1 MTVAQGADVPRV
13 TPREVAASYTEKKPA
28 AMVTK
33 VTQAEIDKAK
43 DLREAVAKSGGRNVA
58 VEMARQNLDARNEKP
73 QWAGQK
79 GTEVA
84 DRFVRPEFK
93 AEVEAKV
100 NNINAVR
107 QALELINL
115 PPAEQTKRFGE
126 LQTAG
131 LIDASIPN
139 GAQLIDKACTLLA
152 TDPSFAVCFPDGMD
166 PSLSPTQRREWVK
179 QGIAADPNLRM
190 RLSEAMGAWQE
201 RVLQFSDVP
210 QTERAKLVVEKTR
223 AESKKS
229 ASKAS
234 LDAMIGP
241 QLAGVTPTAEQKAAL
256 DAALESGNQRD
267 VISTVLEI
275 RGVTATELAEI
286 NTYNEAQKRI
296 AQINKDITDG
306 RTTKTKAQT
315 ELDKLTAIGLPAKLA
330 EHQAVAGV
338 VESSSFKLQLDT
350 HRQSTQDV
358 QTLTDKI
365 TTTPETDQEK
375 AARFKR
381 EAQERSA
388 VDDLDTV
395 ISKAVYDAYVQ
406 REDEM
411 IAGKQVDAE
420 NAAKKAA
427 EAGQLDEAHM
437 YGERGKRW
445 IEKAADGNP
454 EKVHLGNIRT
464 DLNYIRQHG
473 EPGIHVQMARDA
485 GLFKEGDTTTTFTIN
500 GVAKTSDDLYTAMT
514 DGKMSAREILAYL
527 KSEPSMATRLNALTS
542 KEGIVA
548 DYRDTLMLS
557 YVRARRYLKTGGVG
571 RAISFGR
578 GKIALEY
585 DGHEDDLKNPLDF
598 FGSSAKFDLRPNE
611 WADLFDQ
618 FGKDIEVGIKKD
630 KAGLQFYEK
639 MKGMGVASE
648 STLKRLLYILALLG
662 MLAVPVGGIGA
673 LGGLGLGAAA
683 GVPGIGAAIGGG
695 LGLGAAGKI
704 GANRAEELVQ

>member
-79 GTEVA
+79 GSEVA

-190 RLSEAMGAWQE
+190 RLSEAMGVWQE

-210 QTERAKLVVEKTR
+210 QTERAKLVVEKTQ
-223 AESKKS
+223 AESKKT

-296 AQINKDITDG
+296 AQINKDITEK
-306 RTTKTKAQT
+306 RTTKTIAQT
-315 ELDKLTAIGLPAKLA
+315 ELDRLTAISPPAKLA

-406 REDEM
+406 REDEV

-445 IEKAADGNP
+445 IEKAGDGNP
-454 EKVHLGNIRT
+454 ETVHLGNIRT

-473 EPGIHVQMARDA
+473 EPGIHVQIARDS
-485 GLFKEGDTTTTFTIN
+485 GLIEDGTTYKIGSVN
-500 GVAKTSDDLYTAMT
+500 KTGLELKTAIE
-514 DGKMSAREILAYL
+514 DGSLSAREIIALL
-527 KSEPSMATRLNALTS
+527 KSDASTSARLDALTS
-542 KEGIVA
+542 KDGIVA

-618 FGKDIEVGIKKD
+618 FGKDIEAGIKKD

-648 STLKRLLYILALLG
+648 STLKKWLYLLSLLG
-662 MLAVPVGGIGA
+662 LIAVPLTGVGA
-673 LGGLGLGAAA
+673 LGGLAASAPGL
-683 GVPGIGAAIGGG
+683 GAAIGGG
-695 LGLGAAGKI
+695 LGVGAAGLTAKNNEGLI
-704 GANRAEELVQ
+704 Q

>member
-1 MTVAQGADVPRV
+1 MTVAQGADIPKV
-13 TPREVAASYTEKKPA
+13 TPREVAASFTEKKPV
-28 AMVTK
+28 AMVAK
-33 VTQAEIDKAK
+33 VTQAEINNAK
-43 DLREAVAKSGGRNVA
+43 NLRDAVAKSGGRNVA
-58 VEMARQNLDARNEKP
+58 VEMARQNLDTRKEQK

-79 GTEVA
+79 GSEVA

-93 AEVEAKV
+93 SEVEEKV
-100 NNINAVR
+100 NKINTVR
-107 QALELINL
+107 QALEIINL
-115 PPAEQTKRFGE
+115 PPQQQTARFAE
-126 LQTAG
+126 LQSAG
-131 LIDASIPN
+131 LIDSTVPN
-139 GAQLIDKACTLLA
+139 SAKLIKDACTLLIA
-152 TDPSFAVCFPDGMD
+152 DPSFALCFPDGMD
-166 PSLSPTQRREWVK
+166 PSLTPAQREEWVK
-179 QGIAADPNLRM
+179 QGIASDPNLRM

-201 RVLQFSDVP
+201 RVLQFSDIP
-210 QTERAKLVVEKTR
+210 QTERAKLETQKTH
-223 AESKKS
+223 AESKKTT
-229 ASKAS
+229 SKAS

-241 QLAGVTPTAEQKAAL
+241 QLAGATLTAEQKAAL
-256 DAALESGNQRD
+256 NTALESGNQRD
-267 VISTVLEI
+267 VIATVLEI
-275 RGVTATELAEI
+275 RGVTGSEQAEI
-286 NTYNEAQKRI
+286 NTYTEAQKRI
-296 AQINKDITDG
+296 AQINMDITDG
-306 RTTKTKAQT
+306 KTTATKAKT
-315 ELDKLTAIGLPAKLA
+315 ELDKLTGIVAPAKLA
-330 EHQAVAGV
+330 EYQSVAGV
-338 VESSSFKLQLDT
+338 VESSSFKLQLET
-350 HRQSTQDV
+350 HKQSTQDV

-365 TTTPETDQEK
+365 STTPETDQEK

-395 ISKAVYDAYVQ
+395 ISKAMYDAYVQ
-406 REDEM
+406 REDDI
-411 IAGKQVDAE
+411 IAGKQVEAE

-445 IEKAADGNP
+445 IEKAGDGNP

-485 GLFKEGDTTTTFTIN
+485 GLIKSGGTETYTIN
-500 GVAKTSDDLYTAMT
+500 GVSKTSNDLFDAISN
-514 DGKMSAREILAYL
+514 GSMSAREILAFL
-527 KSEPSMATRLNALTS
+527 KSEPGMSSRLTALTS
-542 KEGIVA
+542 KDGIVA

-571 RAISFGR
+571 RAIAFGA
-578 GKIALEY
+578 GKIKLEY
-585 DGHEDDLKNPLDF
+585 DGYDKDLKSSLDF

-618 FGKDIEVGIKKD
+618 FGKDIEAGIKKD
-630 KAGLQFYEK
+630 KAGQQFYEK
-639 MKGMGVASE
+639 MKGMGIASE

-704 GANRAEELVQ
+704 GSNRAEELIQ